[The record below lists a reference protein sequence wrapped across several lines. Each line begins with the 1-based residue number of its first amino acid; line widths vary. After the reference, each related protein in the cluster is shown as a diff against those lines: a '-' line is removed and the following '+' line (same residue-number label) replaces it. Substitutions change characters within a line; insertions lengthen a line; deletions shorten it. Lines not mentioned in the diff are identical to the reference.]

1 MILRSASIA
10 SKVALVT
17 GASRGIGRAIALR
30 LAADGIFIAATGR
43 DIAALASLVDEI
55 GNLGGRA
62 RAFAHDL
69 MDKTEQA
76 TLVDDVLTSLSRID
90 ILVNSAGATKR
101 GDFLQQPDA
110 EWIDGFGLK
119 FFAAVNLTRL
129 TWLQLR
135 SVHGAVLN
143 IAGIGARTP
152 IADFAVGASVNA
164 ALLAFTKAMAARGVV
179 DGVRVNAINPGAVR
193 TDRFRRRLDAII
205 AAEGVDA
212 VEAEARFVAASGITR
227 VGEPA
232 DVANL
237 AAFILSEQ
245 GAWLQGALLDID
257 GGETKSL

>member
-1 MILRSASIA
+1 MTVRSSSLAG
-10 SKVALVT
+10 KVAIVT

-30 LAADGIFIAATGR
+30 LAADGAVIAANGR
-43 DIAALASLVDEI
+43 DTSLLNGMVTEI
-55 GNLGGRA
+55 TRTGGQA
-62 RAFAHDL
+62 QAFAYDL
-69 MDKTEQA
+69 LETNAPGALIDAVQA
-76 TLVDDVLTSLSRID
+76 RFSGID

-101 GDFLQQPDA
+101 GDFLQQPDTD
-110 EWIDGFGLK
+110 WIDGFCLK
-119 FFAAVNLTRL
+119 FFAAVRLTRL
-129 TWLQLR
+129 AWPQLR
-135 SVHGAVLN
+135 AARGAVLT

-164 ALLAFTKAMAARGVV
+164 ALLAFTKAMAARGVA

-205 AAEGVDA
+205 AAGGVSA
-212 VEAEARFVAASGITR
+212 VTAEARFVAASAITR

>member
-1 MILRSASIA
+1 MTVRSSSLAG
-10 SKVALVT
+10 KVATVT

-30 LAADGIFIAATGR
+30 LAAEGASVAASGR
-43 DIAALASLVDEI
+43 DVGLLNDLIAEI
-55 GNLGGRA
+55 TNEGGHA
-62 RAFAHDL
+62 QAFAYDL
-69 MDKTEQA
+69 LEMNAPESLIDAIQA
-76 TLVDDVLTSLSRID
+76 RFSGID

-101 GDFLQQPDA
+101 GDFLQQSDA
-110 EWIDGFGLK
+110 DWIDGFGLK
-119 FFAAVNLTRL
+119 FFAAVRLTRL
-129 TWLQLR
+129 AWPQLR
-135 SVHGAVLN
+135 KAKGAVLN

-164 ALLAFTKAMAARGVV
+164 ALLAFTKAMAARGVT

-193 TDRFRRRLDAII
+193 TGRFRRRLDAII

-212 VEAEARFVAASGITR
+212 VAAEARFVAASAITR

-245 GAWLQGALLDID
+245 GAWLQGAILDID